1 MEEYMENR
9 NIVEG
14 IIIELLRDAKYKV
27 NIQNIHGQE
36 YEIICYTSGRIRRSK
51 VRILVGDKV
60 EVEMEGNNGRILS
73 RIE

>member
-1 MEEYMENR
+1 MENR

-36 YEIICYTSGRIRRSK
+36 NEIICYTSGRIRRSK
-51 VRILVGDKV
+51 LRILVDDKV
-60 EVEMEGNNGRILS
+60 KVEIEGNSGRILS